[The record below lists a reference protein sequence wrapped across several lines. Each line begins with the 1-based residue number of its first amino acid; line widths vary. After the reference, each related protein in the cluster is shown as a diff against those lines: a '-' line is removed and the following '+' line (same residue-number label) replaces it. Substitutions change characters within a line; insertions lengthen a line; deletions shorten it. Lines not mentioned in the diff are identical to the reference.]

1 MKGDQALTEQLMDLR
16 EVKATIRERLQS
28 TEAALINARQRAV
41 ALESR
46 EKLHIQKIAALEVEA
61 SKNHIDASD
70 SLQAESQIRELKS
83 RNDTLQMQFAEFRRE
98 NLDTSEQLQ
107 QKLAEISE
115 LHLSETD
122 LQSNLDEA
130 RKEAII
136 LADERTIYESQA
148 VAQAEQM
155 RKDLSQAASSEQAL
169 LESRYM
175 NQLQQLRQE
184 KTVIEDRAEQRQRQ
198 LDRLQCEKDMAD
210 HLAEQ
215 RLQQLNDT
223 EAERNQ
229 EVHSVDDRIR
239 TCIVADDL

>member
-1 MKGDQALTEQLMDLR
+1 MKGDQTLTEQLMDLR

-28 TEAALINARQRAV
+28 TEAALINARQRTV
-41 ALESR
+41 ALETR
-46 EKLHIQKIAALEVEA
+46 EKFHVQNIAALEA
-61 SKNHIDASD
+61 SKTHIDASD

-83 RNDTLQMQFAEFRRE
+83 RNDTLQMQVAEFRRV

-155 RKDLSQAASSEQAL
+155 RKNLSQAASSEQAL

-198 LDRLQCEKDMAD
+198 LDRLQGEKDIAD

-215 RLQQLNDT
+215 RQQQLNDT

-229 EVHSVDDRIR
+229 EVHSVDDKIR
-239 TCIVADDL
+239 TRIVADDL